1 MGAPVKLQSWN
12 DVRRLTAYL
21 QTVAD
26 WAQGFEHRASEAQ
39 LRLETVGLDSHE
51 HDQLL
56 EEGRA
61 LAIFMQRLLR
71 SSRRAA

>member
-1 MGAPVKLQSWN
+1 MKLHSYD

-26 WAQGFEHRASEAQ
+26 WAEGSERRAIEAQ
-39 LRLETVGLDSHE
+39 RRLETVGLDTEE
-51 HDQLL
+51 HDQLI

-61 LAIFMQRLLR
+61 LALLMQRLLR
-71 SSRRAA
+71 SSERRAA

>member
-1 MGAPVKLQSWN
+1 MILRSYD

-26 WAQGFEHRASEAQ
+26 WAEGFERRATKAQ
-39 LRLETVGLDSHE
+39 NRLETVGLDAEEHE
-51 HDQLL
+51 QLI

-61 LAIFMQRLLR
+61 LSLLMLRLLR
-71 SSRRAA
+71 SSERRAA